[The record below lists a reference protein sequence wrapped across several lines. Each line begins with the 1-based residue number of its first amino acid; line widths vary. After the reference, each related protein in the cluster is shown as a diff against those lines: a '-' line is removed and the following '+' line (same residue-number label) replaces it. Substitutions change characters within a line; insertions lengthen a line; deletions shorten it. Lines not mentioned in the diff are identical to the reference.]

1 MLLEVTVK
9 WVILFFLV
17 LVGGQLHPPTPAE
30 YRRLPPLREQAEILD
45 RWTSERIAR
54 IPLLLQKYGVD
65 AWLMCQREHA
75 EDTIWWSIKNATAY
89 DVHRRTVV
97 LFHTNTSS
105 LQGQPNPLVWVD
117 NTGEVWTDLHKRLA
131 SYDPKRIAVNVDQN
145 IAFSGGM
152 HVGEMHVLEEE
163 LEPKWMSRMVNV
175 PMLAIEYVS
184 DKVSGQIQYYRDMQ
198 EVIWAMLEEGF
209 SHKIIDPG
217 VTSTTNHPRIFVTTP
232 ASFPGWAGSDD
243 IIQEGDLLHIDFGIT
258 AMGMNTDT
266 QHLAYVLRT
275 SEGETDAPE
284 GHQEKMTF
292 RYTPG
297 LKKGNRMQDIV
308 LENMKAGLTGDEVLQ
323 RCLEQMKLENIE
335 GQIYSHPIGDWGH
348 DAGAVMGFTNFPE
361 HVPVLGELLI
371 LPNTYYSI
379 ELFATHFVLERNE
392 TLRFLLEENAYWN
405 AETETWQFV
414 RGAVYIEKIFSK
426 AYRMDALGRQERFH
440 LINRRKRE
448 STIPFNVQ

>member
-1 MLLEVTVK
+1 MLPKVTVK
-9 WVILFFLV
+9 WVTFFFV
-17 LVGGQLHPPTPAE
+17 LVGGQLHPSAPAE
-30 YRRLPPLREQAEILD
+30 YKRLPSLREQAEILNG
-45 RWTSERIAR
+45 WTSERIVR
-54 IPLLLQKYGVD
+54 IPLLLQKYDVD
-65 AWLMCQREHA
+65 AWLMCQREYA

-105 LQGQPNPLVWVD
+105 LQDQPNPLVWID
-117 NTGEVWTDLHKRLA
+117 NTGQVWTDLHKRLA
-131 SYDPKRIAVNVDQN
+131 SYDPKRITINVDQN

-152 HVGEMHVLEEE
+152 HVGEMRVLEEE
-163 LEPKWMSRMVNV
+163 LGSKWMSRMVNV

-184 DKVSGQIQYYRDMQ
+184 YKVSGQIQYYRDMQ

-209 SHKIIDPG
+209 SHKIINPG
-217 VTSTTNHPRIFVTTP
+217 VTSTTDLEWWFREKMLTLNVTTWNQPRIFVTTP
-232 ASFPGWAGSDD
+232 ASFPGWSGSDD
-243 IIQEGDLLHIDFGIT
+243 IIKEGDLLHIDFGIT

-284 GHQEKMTF
+284 GLKA
-292 RYTPG
+292 G
-297 LKKGNRMQDIV
+297 LKKGNRMQDVV
-308 LENMKAGLTGDEVLQ
+308 LENMKAGLTGNEVLQ
-323 RCLEQMKLENIE
+323 RCLEQMKLEDIE

-361 HVPVLGELLI
+361 HVPVLGELPI

-379 ELFATHFVLERNE
+379 ELFATHFVPERNE

-405 AETETWQFV
+405 AGTEAWQFV
-414 RGAVYIEKIFSK
+414 R
-426 AYRMDALGRQERFH
+426 GRQERFH
-440 LINRRKRE
+440 LIDQRKRG
-448 STIPFNVQ
+448 STIPFSVQ

>member
-1 MLLEVTVK
+1 MFLKVTLK
-9 WVILFFLV
+9 WVIFFFV
-17 LVGGQLHPPTPAE
+17 LVGGQLHPPAPAE
-30 YRRLPPLREQAEILD
+30 YKQLPSLREQAEILNG
-45 RWTSERIAR
+45 WTSERIAR
-54 IPLLLQKYGVD
+54 IPLLLRKYDVD

-105 LQGQPNPLVWVD
+105 LQGQPNPLVWID
-117 NTGEVWTDLHKRLA
+117 NTGQVWTDLHKRLA
-131 SYDPKRIAVNVDQN
+131 SYDPKRITVNVDQN

-152 HVGEMHVLEEE
+152 HVGEMRVLEEE
-163 LEPKWMSRMVNV
+163 LGSKWMSRMVNV

-184 DKVSGQIQYYRDMQ
+184 YKVSGQIQYYRDMQ
-198 EVIWAMLEEGF
+198 EVVWAMLEEGF
-209 SHKIIDPG
+209 SYKIIDPG
-217 VTSTTNHPRIFVTTP
+217 VTSTTDLEWWFREKMLTLNVTTWNHPRIFVTTP
-232 ASFPGWAGSDD
+232 ASFPGWSGSDD
-243 IIQEGDLLHIDFGIT
+243 IIKEGDLLHIDFGVT

-266 QHLAYVLRT
+266 QHLAYVPRT
-275 SEGETDAPE
+275 SKGETDAPE
-284 GHQEKMTF
+284 GLKA
-292 RYTPG
+292 G

-361 HVPVLGELLI
+361 HVPVLGELPI

-379 ELFATHFVLERNE
+379 ELFATHFVPERNE

-405 AETETWQFV
+405 AGTETWQFV
-414 RGAVYIEKIFSK
+414 RGAVYIEKYFPKYIK
-426 AYRMDALGRQERFH
+426 
-440 LINRRKRE
+440 
-448 STIPFNVQ
+448 